1 MVLGALLIAAQLSRF
16 DGYPASVS
24 SLTPEKTL
32 ATCIM
37 PSTNFWAKD
46 FDFSCVS
53 PWNSASGRLRAGTA
67 ISPRHVVFAN
77 HFPVVSGAR
86 MIFIGEDGGVCPCT
100 LAKTAR
106 VGTTDIIIGALD
118 YDLTPNIKPAKVMP
132 KDWLEHVAGV
142 TNFPTVTFTQ
152 NETLLYSEFV
162 LTSTNFSYLALR
174 NRAPDHE
181 PIELQGPRGSIAVP
195 EEAIQRHG
203 MIRVGDSGNPAFM
216 VWKGEPVLM
225 YCLLNGGAGSGPWLH
240 LRLKEIQET
249 MDELAP
255 GYQLNVVD
263 LKQ

>member
-1 MVLGALLIAAQLSRF
+1 MVFGALLIAAQLCRF

-24 SLTPEKTL
+24 VVAQDKSLT
-32 ATCIM
+32 ASIH
-37 PSTNFWAKD
+37 PSPNFWAKD

-77 HFPVVSGAR
+77 HFPIAPGAR
-86 MIFIGEDGGVCPCT
+86 MIFIGEDGGACPCT

-106 VGTTDIIIGALD
+106 VGSTDIMIGALD
-118 YDLTPNIKPAKVMP
+118 YELTPNIKPAKVMP
-132 KDWLEHVAGV
+132 EDWLEHVAGV

-162 LTSTNFSYLALR
+162 LASTNLSYLALR
-174 NRAPDHE
+174 HRSPERERIA
-181 PIELQGPRGSIAVP
+181 IQGPRGPIVVP

-216 VWKGEPVLM
+216 VWNGEPVLM
-225 YCLLNGGAGSGPWLH
+225 YCLLNGGVGSGPWLH
-240 LRLKEIQET
+240 LRLKEIQES

-255 GYQLNVVD
+255 GYQLNVIG
-263 LKQ
+263 LK